1 MFKIGDKVKLS
12 SKYTRVF
19 GNLTYNIIKVRGF
32 WIFRS
37 YDIEGYD
44 NNDNKITQEKVFEYQ
59 LEEVK

>member
-19 GNLTYNIIKVRGF
+19 GNLTYNVIKVRGF

-44 NNDNKITQEKVFEYQ
+44 GNYNKITQEKVFEYQ
-59 LEEVK
+59 LEEIK